1 MFRDQRPPRHKGSF
15 SLDFGRMG
23 LRHEGKSLAWSSGG
37 SSGLTD
43 RKFRTT
49 NLGSGLKVRRPRT
62 IGQNLPIFDSFS
74 SLFARVQILMEPSSL
89 ELAIKA
95 RVGLILGAKVEA
107 LGVALS
113 FDLLERQIDQDGD

>member
-74 SLFARVQILMEPSSL
+74 SLFARVQQGGKVGVPVGRFVPTPGRRWQGRGLAFPKKPEKRL
-89 ELAIKA
+89 E
-95 RVGLILGAKVEA
+95 
-107 LGVALS
+107 
-113 FDLLERQIDQDGD
+113 

>member
-74 SLFARVQILMEPSSL
+74 SLFARVQDL
-89 ELAIKA
+89 IKRYKA
-95 RVGLILGAKVEA
+95 QTAVEGVTFDVPAGSVFGLLGENGAGK
-107 LGVALS
+107 
-113 FDLLERQIDQDGD
+113 

>member
-1 MFRDQRPPRHKGSF
+1 MIRDQRPPRHKGSF

-49 NLGSGLKVRRPRT
+49 DLGSGLQVRRPRT
-62 IGQNLPIFDSFS
+62 TVQNLPVFDSFF
-74 SLFARVQILMEPSSL
+74 SLFARVQEGSFPKPP
-89 ELAIKA
+89 AA
-95 RVGLILGAKVEA
+95 RTIRTRGANVVVIRHGLQE
-107 LGVALS
+107 S
-113 FDLLERQIDQDGD
+113 D

>member
-74 SLFARVQILMEPSSL
+74 SLFARVQYCCLNGPLVLCDSASEVVVHEVNEELGDRLTGEGHLMRP
-89 ELAIKA
+89 
-95 RVGLILGAKVEA
+95 
-107 LGVALS
+107 
-113 FDLLERQIDQDGD
+113 